1 MLEDSKERLEKWVGG
16 LESRICERDFS
27 GIVVIGKDDLQC
39 NQGNKLDGGQEANKS
54 SFWGNNLL
62 DSNN

>member
-27 GIVVIGKDDLQC
+27 GIVVIGKDKIYNAIGVINWMEVKKLI
-39 NQGNKLDGGQEANKS
+39 NQVSGEIIY
-54 SFWGNNLL
+54 
-62 DSNN
+62 